1 MTDRVLVGLMMVSV
15 FHVRQNDMFDDRLSQ
30 FANFSPSNKKRTH
43 NANRV
48 GGRPPPLP
56 EISKL
61 TMPGGG

>member
-1 MTDRVLVGLMMVSV
+1 MTDKVLVGLMVSV

-48 GGRPPPLP
+48 CGRPF

>member
-48 GGRPPPLP
+48 CGRPPP